1 MTKVPLINMTERDD
15 ESVTD
20 NMTKVS
26 PISMTEDISKVS
38 RICMTLR
45 YDEGVTDKY
54 DRKEMTKVSQI
65 SITERDD

>member
-1 MTKVPLINMTERDD
+1 MPLINMTERDD

-20 NMTKVS
+20 KMTKVS